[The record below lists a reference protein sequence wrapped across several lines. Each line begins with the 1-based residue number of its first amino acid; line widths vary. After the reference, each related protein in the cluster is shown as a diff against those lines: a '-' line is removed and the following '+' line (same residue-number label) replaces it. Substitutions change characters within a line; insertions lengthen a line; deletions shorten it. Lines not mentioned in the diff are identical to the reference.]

1 MIRIESFHVFLSS
14 SYLGVRKMHRLKHR
28 NGFTLVEL
36 LVVIAIIGILVGLLL
51 PAVQAAREAA
61 RRMSCSNN
69 LKQIG
74 LSLHN
79 YHDAFKMFPPS
90 ARGHG
95 SITATGVNSARPG
108 DFRIRNHRGWL
119 GVLPFFEQQA
129 LFEQIDFNFT
139 MSAHNRDG
147 AAGSIGHAN
156 PGVAPNLSNAV
167 VANTIVPT
175 FMCPSDANDTHYR
188 GADNNYGVSPE
199 AAAAGLFGA
208 YTNYDFSVR
217 RASSSQNRWKSD
229 PYDTRRLFGLEDQSK
244 MRDITDGTSNTVAV
258 VETLRDTFNGISQT
272 WAYSKWVGMGV
283 DLTYSRGIN
292 FILCCSWD
300 SPPFQRATRRSR
312 LGDWSTPGSL
322 HTGGCQIAMADGSVR
337 FITESTELAVLQQLA
352 WIADGTVIQDFE

>member
-1 MIRIESFHVFLSS
+1 MRIEPFNSFFFNLFPI
-14 SYLGVRKMHRLKHR
+14 LGVRQMQHSKHR

-69 LKQIG
+69 LKQVALG
-74 LSLHN
+74 LHN

-90 ARGHG
+90 ARAHG
-95 SITATGVNSARPG
+95 SIESGSAIPG
-108 DFRIRNHRGWL
+108 ALNVRNQRGWL
-119 GVLPFFEQQA
+119 GVLPFIEQQA
-129 LFEQIDFNFT
+129 LFEQIDFT
-139 MSAHNRDG
+139 LAMG
-147 AAGSIGHAN
+147 AYVRGANTLGHPN
-156 PGVAPNLSNAV
+156 PGVAPNLPNAV
-167 VANTIVPT
+167 VASTIVPT

-188 GADNNYGVSPE
+188 GGSPNYEISVEAQAD
-199 AAAAGLFGA
+199 GLFGA

-217 RASSSQNRWKSD
+217 RASSWANRWSRD
-229 PYDTRRLFGLEDQSK
+229 AYATRRLFGMDDESK

-258 VETLRDTFNGISQT
+258 VETLRDTWNGISQT

-292 FILCCSWD
+292 FNVCCAWD
-300 SPPFQRATRRSR
+300 SPPFQRGGARASR

-322 HTGGCQIAMADGSVR
+322 HTGGCQIALGDGSVR

-352 WIADGTVIQDFE
+352 WIADGTVIQDFGTP